1 MTDTWSI
8 VQNGYDPATARAYE
22 GLFTIGSGYLHIR
35 GSLEEH
41 LHGAP
46 QNVDFVRRPG
56 NTTAETFADA
66 PAKWGTYVPGVI
78 GHHPTML
85 NEMVNLPWPLWLV
98 PIVDGERLDVSRC
111 DVSTFIRMLDL
122 HTASI
127 RRSLR
132 WSTRSGATVDLTTEW
147 FASAARPHLL
157 LQRLTL
163 SADTDV
169 KAAVEAGIDTD
180 VRTNGF
186 DHLEVSAL
194 EVHGQD
200 TVACSVRTDLAHE
213 VHMLSRLEMED
224 AAFSQDIN
232 DRAAS
237 VCGQLHLAAGDTL
250 VAEKRTAV
258 TTSRD
263 QVPTTPEEQLAAVL
277 AEDFDAL
284 FDEQRAVWSQR
295 WQECDVEIDGD
306 DESQLALRTSVFHLL
321 RAHVPD
327 SRVAIGAKGH
337 AGDAYRGNF
346 FWDTEMYLLPFY
358 LYTCPHRARSLM
370 EFRLNTLEGA
380 KRLAESLGYRGA
392 RYPWISDPEGNECC
406 PSWQYRDHEIHV
418 TAAVAYGLLHYAAAT
433 GEEDFLQGSAAE
445 ALVETGRYWLDRTDQ
460 RPGDEHLSL
469 LGVMGPDEYTPICN
483 NNSYTNRMVSLAL
496 TAAARYGLAGGA
508 DDELCRNF
516 RSAADRLGILVHD
529 NGLVLQCEEFQTYA
543 EPDFERFWTDRSK
556 PFGACVSQERI
567 YRTKCLKQA
576 DVLMLMMLFPGDFS
590 DNEVRQAWDYY
601 LPYTTHDSSLSA
613 GVHAIVA
620 SRLGLR
626 EQAWEFF
633 QAGAYKDLEFKCG
646 GAAEGIHIAGCGA
659 NWVVVTYGF
668 AGLVP
673 AMQDKRLTLTPAL
686 PEAWQR
692 LAFRAI
698 WKNVPVKVEI
708 EPDRTTLTNLGDGE
722 LETRVWGREATIA
735 AGDEKTFTRPGS
747 E

>member
-1 MTDTWSI
+1 MTDTWTI
-8 VQNGYDPATARAYE
+8 VQNGYHAATARAYE
-22 GLFTIGSGYLHIR
+22 GLFTLGSGYLHVR

-41 LHGAP
+41 LAETP
-46 QNVDFVRRPG
+46 QNVDLLRQPG
-56 NTTAETFADA
+56 NTAAETFAHA
-66 PAKWGTYVPGVI
+66 PAKWGTYIPGVI

-85 NEMVNLPWPLWLV
+85 NEMVNLPWLLWLV
-98 PIVDGERLDVSRC
+98 PFVDDERLDVTRC
-111 DVSTFIRMLDL
+111 DVSAFVRVLDM

-132 WSTRSGATVDLTTEW
+132 WKTQSGARVDVTTEW
-147 FASAARPHLL
+147 FISAARPHLL

-163 SADTDV
+163 STDTDV
-169 KAAVEAGIDTD
+169 AVRIEAGIDSD

-194 EVHGQD
+194 EVRGRD

-213 VHMLSRLEMED
+213 VHILSRIEMD
-224 AAFSQDIN
+224 NAAFSPEVS
-232 DRAAS
+232 DRSAAVS
-237 VCGQLHLAAGDTL
+237 GQVQLPAGETL
-250 VAEKRTAV
+250 VVEKRSAV
-258 TTSRD
+258 TSSRD
-263 QVPTTPEEQLAAVL
+263 LVPTTPEEHLAA
-277 AEDFDAL
+277 ASSQDYDAL
-284 FDEQRAVWSQR
+284 FDEQRAIWSQR

-306 DESQLALRTSVFHLL
+306 DESQLAMRTSVFHLL

-337 AGDAYRGNF
+337 AGDAYCGNF

-370 EFRLNTLEGA
+370 EFRLNTLDGA

-433 GEEDFLQGSAAE
+433 DEEDFLQGPAAE
-445 ALVETGRYWLDRTDQ
+445 AFVETGKYWLDRIDQ

-469 LGVMGPDEYTPICN
+469 LGVMGPDEYTPLCN

-496 TAAARYGLAGGA
+496 TAAARYGGG
-508 DDELCRNF
+508 DEVLCKTF

-529 NGLVLQCEEFQTYA
+529 DGLVLQCEEFQTYA
-543 EPDFERFWTDRSK
+543 EPDFQRHWTDRDR
-556 PFGACVSQERI
+556 PFAACVPQERL

-620 SRLGLR
+620 MRLGLR
-626 EQAWEFF
+626 EQAWELF
-633 QAGAYKDLEFKCG
+633 QAGAFKDLEVERG

-659 NWVVVTYGF
+659 NWMVVAYGF
-668 AGLVP
+668 AGMLP
-673 AMQDKRLTLTPAL
+673 AMQDKRFTLTPAL
-686 PEAWQR
+686 PESWER
-692 LAFRAI
+692 LAFRVM
-698 WKNVPVKVEI
+698 WKGAPVKVEI
-708 EPDRTTLTNLGDGE
+708 EPDQATLSNLGDRE
-722 LETRVWGREATIA
+722 LQTRVWGREATLA
-735 AGDEKTFTRPGS
+735 AGDKKTFSCPGS